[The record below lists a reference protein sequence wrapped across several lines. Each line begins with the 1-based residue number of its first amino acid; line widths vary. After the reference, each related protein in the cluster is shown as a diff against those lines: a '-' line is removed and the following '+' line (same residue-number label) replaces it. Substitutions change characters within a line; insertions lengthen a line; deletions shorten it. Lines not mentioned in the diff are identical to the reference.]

1 MDKKQLRKSIMQEL
15 TMKSPEEKRLIE
27 HQIINTLLSSALWE
41 QSKIIGITISKQ
53 VEWDTKTI
61 IKTAWKQGKSVCIP
75 KSYPNK
81 HEMIFY
87 KINSFA
93 QVEKQHHN
101 LLEPIPSKTE
111 KIKKSQIDLLIVPGL
126 LFDKNGFRIGFGGGY
141 YDRFL
146 VDFPNDTLSLLS
158 RSQLVNEIPSEI
170 FDIPVNYL
178 VVEDKIIKRKQL

>member
-1 MDKKQLRKSIMQEL
+1 MQEL
-15 TMKSPEEKRLIE
+15 TMKSPEEKQLIE
-27 HQIINTLLSSALWE
+27 HRIINTLLSTELWK

-53 VEWDTKTI
+53 VEWDTQTI
-61 IKTAWKQGKSVCIP
+61 IKAAWNQGKSVCIP
-75 KSYPNK
+75 KSYPSK

-87 KINSFA
+87 EINSFA

-101 LLEPIPSKTE
+101 LLEPIPRKTE
-111 KIKKSQIDLLIVPGL
+111 EIKKSQIDLLIVPGL